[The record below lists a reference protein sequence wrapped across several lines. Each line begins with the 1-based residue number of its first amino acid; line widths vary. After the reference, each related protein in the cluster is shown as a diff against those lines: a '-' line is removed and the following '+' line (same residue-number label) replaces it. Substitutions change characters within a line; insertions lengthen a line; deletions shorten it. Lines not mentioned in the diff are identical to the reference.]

1 MSSGQNPRYFRQLI
15 LPEFGETAQAKLKK
29 STVLIAGA
37 GGLGSP
43 AALYLAAAGVGRL
56 IICDHD
62 RVELSNLNRQILHG
76 TSDIGSFK
84 SDSAEQTLS
93 ALNSEILIESHAS
106 TLDQKNI
113 RELAAGADVI
123 LDCLDNI
130 ETRLV
135 LNTYSIEQNVAIIHA
150 GVDGWTGQ
158 LSFLHPPET
167 PCLACL
173 FEEAEDGQGPTPIL
187 GAIAGIVGSTQ
198 ALEAIRYL
206 TGQADTLKNVL
217 LHFDGLN
224 MEWNR
229 IDISKNLSCKACSL
243 QTTSK

>member
-1 MSSGQNPRYFRQLI
+1 MSSGINSRYFRQLI
-15 LPEFGETAQAKLKK
+15 LPEFGEKKQAKLKN
-29 STVLIAGA
+29 SSVLIAGA

-56 IICDHD
+56 IVCDHD
-62 RVELSNLNRQILHG
+62 KVELSNLNRQILHG
-76 TSDIGSFK
+76 TGDIGRNK
-84 SDSAEQTLS
+84 SES
-93 ALNSEILIESHAS
+93 ALQSLSDLNNDIQIETHSL

-113 RELAAGADVI
+113 RELAAGVDLM

-130 ETRLV
+130 KTRLV
-135 LNTYSIEQNVAIIHA
+135 LNAYSIEQNVAIIHA

-167 PCLACL
+167 PCMACL
-173 FEEAEDGQGPTPIL
+173 FEEAEDDRGPTPIL

-206 TGQADTLKNVL
+206 TGQADTLKNTL
-217 LHFDGLN
+217 LYFDGLN
-224 MEWNR
+224 MDWNR
-229 IDISKNLSCKACSL
+229 VEIRKNLTCKACSQL
-243 QTTSK
+243 TPSK